1 MVLPAKIF
9 EIKEEVHIKS
19 IFQSLKN
26 FREEVPFEMNGND
39 SVNLLT
45 DISNL
50 NFKGDRLIGEYNKDF
65 INRRIYR
72 GEVVETPITEKASF
86 WIKSF
91 ENRIFIIIQ
100 APSGTSSGKKLITNH
115 VANKISGILFD
126 NSRGIIET
134 KISHETLKS
143 LHESNPEATKLIWF
157 DDVNIPGINKL
168 CLAGSNLADTN
179 LYNDYLNHGKI
190 WYVVFQVQKHEI
202 VIGITRN
209 CVVTLFSK
217 STITDFLNYILDDV
231 LKLVE

>member
-9 EIKEEVHIKS
+9 EIKENIHIKS
-19 IFQSLKN
+19 IFQSLNN
-26 FREEVPFEMNGND
+26 FREEVPYKINEND
-39 SVNLLT
+39 TVNLLT
-45 DISNL
+45 EISNF
-50 NFKGDRLIGEYNKDF
+50 NFKEETLIGVYNKDF

-72 GEVVETPITEKASF
+72 GEKIEIPITETAPF

-91 ENRIFIIIQ
+91 KNRIFIIIQ

-115 VANKISGILFD
+115 IANKISTILFD
-126 NSRGIIET
+126 NSWGITET
-134 KISHETLKS
+134 KISHETLKN

-157 DDVNIPGINKL
+157 DEVNIPGINKL

-179 LYNDYLNHGKI
+179 IYNDYLNHGKI

-217 STITDFLNYILDDV
+217 STITDFLNYILDDL